1 MRAPRP
7 FRRGEL
13 IARGY
18 RVIEL
23 LRRGGAV
30 DVYDAWSEERD
41 CRCVIK
47 ALRPDK
53 LSDHSARTALV
64 REGQLLLRLSHPHLV
79 RAYDLV
85 RGRRPVLVLETL
97 TGATLARLI
106 ADNPRGLPE
115 RDLVFLGSQLCSALS
130 YLHRHGFVH
139 LDVKPSNVVS
149 QAGIAK
155 LLDLSVARRP
165 GRAHRGVG
173 TPQYMAP
180 EQITGAPVSA
190 STDAWGLGAILYEAA
205 TGTAAFDRRSGSRP
219 PQLAR
224 KPSPLRRRRKLPRIL
239 GEVIDACLEKE
250 PSARPALVDVA
261 AALRALV

>member
-97 TGATLARLI
+97 TGAPVICSGAMYWGVPT
-106 ADNPRGLPE
+106 P
-115 RDLVFLGSQLCSALS
+115 LCA
-130 YLHRHGFVH
+130 
-139 LDVKPSNVVS
+139 
-149 QAGIAK
+149 
-155 LLDLSVARRP
+155 RP
-165 GRAHRGVG
+165 GRRATLRSRSFAMPACE
-173 TPQYMAP
+173 TTF
-180 EQITGAPVSA
+180 E
-190 STDAWGLGAILYEAA
+190 GL
-205 TGTAAFDRRSGSRP
+205 TSR
-219 PQLAR
+219 
-224 KPSPLRRRRKLPRIL
+224 
-239 GEVIDACLEKE
+239 
-250 PSARPALVDVA
+250 
-261 AALRALV
+261 